1 MKVLF
6 RVDASV
12 AIGSGHIMRCLTL
25 AHALKKL
32 GAECHFACATVAG
45 NLITL
50 LQQAGFNTFSLP
62 ANLSSE
68 QADAAATLSTV
79 AAHYHLLVI
88 DHYQLGKKYGQLLRQ
103 SCQKIMVIDD
113 LANRPLDCDLLLDQ
127 NLYADMQDRY
137 ALLVPTHCVQLL
149 GPRYALLRDEFYLQH
164 AKRTNNHIL
173 ISFGGSDEQNLTTLV
188 IKIIS
193 ELKSPPIS
201 ADIVIGANNP
211 WRNKIEPLCSQLSN
225 VELHIQTNN
234 MAALMQKAQIMVGTG
249 GATHWERCISGLPA
263 LVITVADN
271 QQATTDFLN
280 KLGACIWLGKNSDIT
295 EKIIRE
301 KLCYYL
307 QKPQLLELVAESA
320 KNVIPINAGTPLVIE
335 QLLNLVA

>member
-12 AIGSGHIMRCLTL
+12 AIGSGHVMRSLTL

-32 GAECHFACATVAG
+32 GAECHFACATLAG

-50 LQQAGFNTFSLP
+50 LQQAGFKTFSLP
-62 ANLSSE
+62 ANLPSE
-68 QADAAATLSTV
+68 EDDASATLSLI
-79 AAHYHLLVI
+79 ADRYQLLVV

-127 NLYADMQDRY
+127 NLYPDMQDRY
-137 ALLVPTHCVQLL
+137 ALLVPIHCVQLL
-149 GPRYALLRDEFYLQH
+149 GPHYALLRDEFYLQH
-164 AKRTNNHIL
+164 AKRTHNHIL

-188 IKIIS
+188 IKVIS

-211 WRNKIEPLCSQLSN
+211 WRNKIEPLCSQLNN

-234 MAALMQKAQIMVGTG
+234 MAALMQKAQIMVGSG
-249 GATHWERCISGLPA
+249 GTTHWERCISGLPA

-271 QQATTDFLN
+271 QQATTDYLN
-280 KLGACIWLGKNSDIT
+280 QLGACIWLGKNSDIT
-295 EKIIRE
+295 EEIIRE

-307 QKPQLLELVAESA
+307 QKPELLKLVAESA
-320 KNVIPINAGTPLVIE
+320 KNVIPKNAGTPLVIK